1 MEGDSMSQ
9 VKIFGQR
16 QVLQEKRMVLS
27 DAIHAS
33 LVEAI
38 GLPEGKRFQRFIGL
52 EAADS
57 IAPADRSEQY
67 IIFEISMFEGRSDES
82 KKHLIRTLFAR
93 LESACGI
100 LPQDVEITI
109 FETPRQNWGIR
120 GLPGDELGLPY
131 KIDV

>member
-1 MEGDSMSQ
+1 MEGNSMSQ
-9 VKIFGQR
+9 VKIFGRR

-27 DAIHAS
+27 DAIHTS

-38 GLPEGKRFQRFIGL
+38 GLPEEKRFQRFIGL
-52 EAADS
+52 DAADF
-57 IAPADRSEQY
+57 IAPPDRSEHY
-67 IIFEISMFEGRSDES
+67 IIIEISMFEGRSDES
-82 KKHLIRTLFAR
+82 KKHLIRALFAR

-100 LPQDVEITI
+100 APHDVEITI

-131 KIDV
+131 KVDV